1 MQLIYKYSALILLL
15 TFLQSCGIYKKTDA
29 REFPPEPE
37 KRVAKNIEEGR
48 GRYELG
54 MPYLGN
60 YYRGNSLIIPLLIT
74 G

>member
-37 KRVAKNIEEGR
+37 KRVAKNIKKVEGSN
-48 GRYELG
+48 
-54 MPYLGN
+54 YLKMRNKVGF
-60 YYRGNSLIIPLLIT
+60 LILQLQMNC
-74 G
+74 GERV

>member
-37 KRVAKNIEEGR
+37 KRVAKNINEGR
-48 GRYELG
+48 GF
-54 MPYLGN
+54 P
-60 YYRGNSLIIPLLIT
+60 II
-74 G
+74 